1 MTFGTWDAI
10 GNIMGSLQQQE
21 SEELVECALAA
32 GVNFIDTADI
42 YSAGNSEKIVG
53 QALKNLGVKRSDVVL
68 ATKAYGAT
76 GTGPNDR
83 GASRAH
89 LMDAVQASLERLQV
103 DYIDLYQI
111 HGFDS
116 VTDLEETVRAL
127 DDLVRQG
134 LVRYVG
140 CSNARAWQL
149 MKALGVSERR
159 GWARFETLQSY
170 YTLAARDL
178 EREIVSLLS
187 DQKIGLLVWS
197 PLAGGLLSG
206 KHKRDEIEEGTRR
219 AAMEFPPVDRDRA
232 FQCVEAMRPIA
243 QTHKVSV
250 AQVAL
255 AWLLH
260 QRHVT
265 SVIVGAKNLTQLQD
279 NLAAVNV
286 QLSQEELATLD
297 AVSALPAEYP
307 GWMFQ
312 FFVDQQ
318 RFPV

>member
-1 MTFGTWDAI
+1 MKYNQLGRTGLFVSELCLGTMTFGTWDAI

-219 AAMEFPPVDRDRA
+219 GNASDCANSQSFRSASCPRLAVASAPRDLGHRWGQELDPAA
-232 FQCVEAMRPIA
+232 
-243 QTHKVSV
+243 
-250 AQVAL
+250 
-255 AWLLH
+255 
-260 QRHVT
+260 
-265 SVIVGAKNLTQLQD
+265 G
-279 NLAAVNV
+279 
-286 QLSQEELATLD
+286 
-297 AVSALPAEYP
+297 
-307 GWMFQ
+307 
-312 FFVDQQ
+312 
-318 RFPV
+318 